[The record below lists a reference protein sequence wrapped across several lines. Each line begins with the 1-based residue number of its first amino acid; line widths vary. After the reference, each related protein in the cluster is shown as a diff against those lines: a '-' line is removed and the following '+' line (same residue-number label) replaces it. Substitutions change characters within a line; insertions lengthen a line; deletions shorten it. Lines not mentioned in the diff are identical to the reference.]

1 MLESLHPA
9 SLPYSYGNTSASPFL
24 EFSRL
29 ICEEAYSGLT
39 QRAMSLKIILIML
52 ALSGVG
58 GIVLG
63 YVLRVLIGLAQ
74 RGSVELNTRQKLLQA
89 KEQAAKIIADAEYRG
104 AVIETE
110 RLEPIEEREEKLA
123 SREERV
129 AARQEFL
136 DSRQRDLD
144 EKEDEVRAREQEAL
158 HARNETEKLAAERLK
173 ELAKIANLSETA
185 AREQLFSEIERTHEE
200 AILLRLQKLAAHGRE
215 RLEDK
220 ARAILTSTIHRL
232 GNAVNAE
239 VMSLSVML
247 PSEDMKG
254 KIIGKEGRNIKA
266 FERAT
271 GVDVIIDDAPD
282 KITLSS
288 FDPLR
293 RAIAKMALET
303 LIADGRIQP
312 VKIEETVEKTR
323 AEVAEIVRQKGEA
336 AAYETGVIGLDPK
349 LTALLGRLHFRTSY
363 GQNVLTHS
371 IEMAHIAGM
380 LAAELGADASVART
394 GALLHDIGKA
404 VDHEV
409 QGTHVEIGRRIL
421 EKFGVDKRIILAM
434 QSHHEEYPYE
444 TPESVIVQVADAIS
458 GGRPGA
464 RRDTVDRYLERLGDL
479 ERLAAAFE
487 GVEKVYAIAA
497 GREIRVFV
505 NPGKVSDIA
514 MHTLAR
520 DIAVRIQEELKYPG
534 EIKVNIIRE
543 NRVVEFAR

>member
-1 MLESLHPA
+1 
-9 SLPYSYGNTSASPFL
+9 
-24 EFSRL
+24 
-29 ICEEAYSGLT
+29 
-39 QRAMSLKIILIML
+39 ML

-58 GIVLG
+58 GIALG

-74 RGSVELNTRQKLLQA
+74 RGSVELDIKQKMLAA
-89 KEQAAKIIADAEYRG
+89 KEQANKIIADAEFR
-104 AVIETE
+104 AEVLETE
-110 RLEPIEEREEKLA
+110 SLAPIEEREEKVEA
-123 SREERV
+123 REERV
-129 AARQEFL
+129 ASREEF
-136 DSRQRDLD
+136 LD
-144 EKEDEVRAREQEAL
+144 EKENEVRAREQEA
-158 HARNETEKLAAERLK
+158 ARAKAEAERLSAERAK
-173 ELAKIANLSETA
+173 ELSKAANLSPEK
-185 AREQLFSEIERTHEE
+185 AREELFAEIERAYEDS
-200 AILLRLQKLAAHGRE
+200 ILTRLQKLEAHGRD

-220 ARAILTSTIHRL
+220 AKSILTTVIHRL

-239 VMSLSVML
+239 VMSLSVAL
-247 PSEDMKG
+247 PSDEIKG

-271 GVDVIIDDAPD
+271 GVDLIIDDVPD
-282 KITLSS
+282 RITLSS

-293 RAIAKMALET
+293 RAIAKIALEK
-303 LIADGRIQP
+303 LILDGRIQP
-312 VKIEETVEKTR
+312 AKIEEAVEKTK
-323 AEVAEIVRQKGEA
+323 AEVTEIIKQQGEA
-336 AAYETGVIGLDPK
+336 AAYEAGVIGLDPK
-349 LTALLGRLHFRTSY
+349 LIALLGRLHYRTSY

-371 IEMAHIAGM
+371 VEMSHIAGM
-380 LAAELGADASVART
+380 LATELGADPAVART
-394 GALLHDIGKA
+394 AALLHDIGKA

-421 EKFGVDKRIILAM
+421 EKFDVDPRVIQAM

-479 ERLAAAFE
+479 ERLAGTFE

-497 GREIRVFV
+497 GREIRIFV
-505 NPGKVSDIA
+505 NPGKVTDLA

-520 DIAVRIQEELKYPG
+520 NIAKRIQEELKYPG

>member
-1 MLESLHPA
+1 
-9 SLPYSYGNTSASPFL
+9 
-24 EFSRL
+24 
-29 ICEEAYSGLT
+29 
-39 QRAMSLKIILIML
+39 MSLKIILIML

-58 GIVLG
+58 GVVLG
-63 YVLRVLIGLAQ
+63 YVLRVLIGLAS
-74 RGSVELNTRQKLLQA
+74 RGSVELDTKQKLLQA
-89 KEQAAKIIADAEYRG
+89 EVRAAKIIAEAEFRG
-104 AVIETE
+104 QVLETE
-110 RLEPIEEREEKLA
+110 RLASVEEREEKVA
-123 SREERV
+123 QREERV
-129 AARQEFL
+129 ATREEFL

-144 EKEDEVRAREQEAL
+144 QKEDEVRAREQQAL
-158 HARNETEKLAAERLK
+158 RAKTDAEKLSAQRSR
-173 ELAKIANLSETA
+173 ELANVAHLTEEK
-185 AREQLFSEIERTHEE
+185 AREELFSEIERAYEE
-200 AILLRLQKLAAHGRE
+200 SILLRIQKLEAHGRE

-220 ARAILTSTIHRL
+220 ARTILTSIIHRL
-232 GNAVNAE
+232 GNAVNAD
-239 VMSLSVML
+239 VMSLAVTL
-247 PSEDMKG
+247 PSEEIKG

-271 GVDVIIDDAPD
+271 GVDVIIDDVPD
-282 KITLSS
+282 RITLSS

-293 RAIAKMALET
+293 RAVAKIALEK

-312 VKIEETVEKTR
+312 AKIEETVEKTR
-323 AEVAEIVRQKGEA
+323 AEVAEVIKQKGEE
-336 AAYETGVIGLDPK
+336 AAYEAGVVGLDPK
-349 LTALLGRLHFRTSY
+349 LIALLGRLHFRTSF
-363 GQNVLTHS
+363 GQNVLQHS
-371 IEMAHIAGM
+371 LEMAHIAAM
-380 LAAELGADASVART
+380 LASELGADVAVARA

-421 EKFGVDKRIILAM
+421 EKFGIDKRVIAAM

-479 ERLAAAFE
+479 ERLAQGFE

-497 GREIRVFV
+497 GREIRIFV
-505 NPGKVSDIA
+505 NPGKVSDLE
-514 MHTLAR
+514 MHKLAR
-520 DIAVRIQEELKYPG
+520 EIAKRIQDELKYPG

>member
-1 MLESLHPA
+1 
-9 SLPYSYGNTSASPFL
+9 
-24 EFSRL
+24 
-29 ICEEAYSGLT
+29 
-39 QRAMSLKIILIML
+39 MSLKIILLML

-63 YVLRVLIGLAQ
+63 YVLRVLIGLAS
-74 RGSVELNTRQKLLQA
+74 RGSVELDTKRKLLQA
-89 KEQAAKIIADAEYRG
+89 KEQAAKIIADAEFRG

-110 RLEPIEEREEKLA
+110 RLVPIEEREEKLS

-129 AARQEFL
+129 ATREEFL
-136 DSRQRDLD
+136 DSRQQDLD
-144 EKEDEVRAREQEAL
+144 GKEDDVRAREQEAVRSL
-158 HARNETEKLAAERLK
+158 NEAEKLTAERSK
-173 ELAKIANLSETA
+173 ELAKVAHLSEAA
-185 AREQLFSEIERTHEE
+185 AREELFSEIERAYEE
-200 AILLRLQKLAAHGRE
+200 AILLRMQKLEAHGRE

-239 VMSLSVML
+239 VMSLSVTL
-247 PSEDMKG
+247 PSEDVKG

-271 GVDVIIDDAPD
+271 GVDVLIDDAPD
-282 KITLSS
+282 RITLSS

-293 RAIAKMALET
+293 RAIAKIALEK
-303 LIADGRIQP
+303 LIVDGRIP
-312 VKIEETVEKTR
+312 PAKIEETVEKTR
-323 AEVAEIVRQKGEA
+323 AEVAEIIKQKGEA
-336 AAYETGVIGLDPK
+336 AAYEAGVIGLDPK
-349 LTALLGRLHFRTSY
+349 LIALLGRLHFRTSF

-371 IEMAHIAGM
+371 VEMAHIAGM
-380 LAAELGADASVART
+380 LAAELGADSTIART
-394 GALLHDIGKA
+394 AALVHDIGKA

-421 EKFGVDKRIILAM
+421 EKFGVDKRVILAM

-444 TPESVIVQVADAIS
+444 TPEAVIVQVADAIS

-479 ERLAAAFE
+479 ERLAATFE

-520 DIAVRIQEELKYPG
+520 DIAKRIQGELKYPG

>member
-1 MLESLHPA
+1 
-9 SLPYSYGNTSASPFL
+9 
-24 EFSRL
+24 
-29 ICEEAYSGLT
+29 
-39 QRAMSLKIILIML
+39 MSIKIVIILL

-58 GIVLG
+58 GIALG

-74 RGSVELNTRQKLLQA
+74 RGSLELDIKQRMLQA
-89 KEQAAKIIADAEYRG
+89 KEQAAKIIADAEFRS
-104 AVIETE
+104 AVVETE
-110 RLEPIEEREEKLA
+110 RLEPIEEREEKA
-123 SREERV
+123 AAREERV
-129 AARQEFL
+129 AAREEFL

-144 EKEDEVRAREQEAL
+144 EKENDVRTREAEAK
-158 HARNETEKLAAERLK
+158 RLAELRTK
-173 ELAKIANLSETA
+173 ELAKVANLSEER
-185 AREQLFSEIERTHEE
+185 AREELFAEIERAYEE
-200 AILLRLQKLAAHGRE
+200 AILLRMQKLEAHGRE

-220 ARAILTSTIHRL
+220 ARNILTAAIHRL
-232 GNAVNAE
+232 ANAVNAD
-239 VMSLSVML
+239 VMSLHVAL
-247 PSEDMKG
+247 PSDEVKG

-271 GVDVIIDDAPD
+271 GVEVIIDDAPD
-282 KITLSS
+282 RITLSS

-293 RAIAKMALET
+293 RAIAKIALEK

-312 VKIEETVEKTR
+312 AKIEEMVEKTR
-323 AEVAEIVRQKGEA
+323 AEVAEVIREKGEA
-336 AAYETGVIGLDPK
+336 AAYEAGVLGLDPK
-349 LTALLGRLHFRTSY
+349 LIALLGRLHFRTSY

-371 IEMAHIAGM
+371 IEMAHLAGM
-380 LAAELGADASVART
+380 LAEELGADPAIARA
-394 GALLHDIGKA
+394 GALLHDIGKS

-421 EKFGVDKRIILAM
+421 EKYGVDTRIIQAM

-458 GGRPGA
+458 AGRPGA

-479 ERLAAAFE
+479 ERLATSFD

-505 NPGKVSDIA
+505 NPGKITDVA

-520 DIAVRIQEELKYPG
+520 DIAKRIQEEVKYPG

>member
-1 MLESLHPA
+1 
-9 SLPYSYGNTSASPFL
+9 
-24 EFSRL
+24 
-29 ICEEAYSGLT
+29 
-39 QRAMSLKIILIML
+39 ML

-58 GIVLG
+58 GVILG

-74 RGSVELNTRQKLLQA
+74 RGSVELDIKHKLLQA
-89 KEQAAKIIADAEYRG
+89 KEQAAKIIAEAQFRG
-104 AVIETE
+104 EVVETE
-110 RLEPIEEREEKLA
+110 RLAPVEEREEK
-123 SREERV
+123 V
-129 AARQEFL
+129 AAREEHVI
-136 DSRQRDLD
+136 SRETFLD
-144 EKEDEVRAREQEAL
+144 EKENEVRAREQEAGR
-158 HARNETEKLAAERLK
+158 AKEIAENLAKERAK
-173 ELAKIANLSETA
+173 ELSKVANLSPEK
-185 AREQLFSEIERTHEE
+185 AREELFSEIERAYEE
-200 AILLRLQKLAAHGRE
+200 AILLRLQKLEAHGRE

-220 ARAILTSTIHRL
+220 ARAILTTSIHRL

-239 VMSLSVML
+239 TMSLSVSL
-247 PSEDMKG
+247 PSDDVKG

-271 GVDVIIDDAPD
+271 GVDVLIDDSPD

-288 FDPLR
+288 FDPMR
-293 RAIAKMALET
+293 RHIAKIALEK
-303 LIADGRIQP
+303 LIVDGRIQP
-312 VKIEETVEKTR
+312 AKIEETVEKTR
-323 AEVAEIVRQKGEA
+323 AEVAEITKQKGEA
-336 AAYETGVIGLDPK
+336 AAYEVGVIGLDPK
-349 LTALLGRLHFRTSY
+349 LTSLLGRLHFRTSY
-363 GQNVLTHS
+363 GQNILQHS

-380 LAAELGADASVART
+380 LAEELGADASVARA

-421 EKFGVDKRIILAM
+421 EKFGADKRVIQAM

-464 RRDTVDRYLERLGDL
+464 RRDTIDRYLERLGDL
-479 ERLAAAFE
+479 ERIAGTFP

-497 GREIRVFV
+497 GREIRIFV
-505 NPGKVSDIA
+505 NPGKISDLA
-514 MHTLAR
+514 MHKLAR
-520 DIAVRIQEELKYPG
+520 DIAKRIQEELKYPG

>member
-1 MLESLHPA
+1 
-9 SLPYSYGNTSASPFL
+9 
-24 EFSRL
+24 
-29 ICEEAYSGLT
+29 
-39 QRAMSLKIILIML
+39 MSLKIILIML
-52 ALSGVG
+52 ALSGIG

-74 RGSVELNTRQKLLQA
+74 RGSVDLDTKHKLLQA
-89 KEQAAKIIADAEYRG
+89 KEQAAKILADAEFRS
-104 AVIETE
+104 AVVETE
-110 RLEPIEEREEKLA
+110 RLAPIEEREEKMTL
-123 SREERV
+123 REERL
-129 AARQEFL
+129 ATREEFM

-144 EKEDEVRAREQEAL
+144 EKENDVRAREQEAT
-158 HARNETEKLAAERLK
+158 AVKSEAEKLITERSR
-173 ELAKIANLSETA
+173 ELSKVAHFSEEK
-185 AREQLFSEIERTHEE
+185 ARDELFAEIERSHEE
-200 AILLRLQKLAAHGRE
+200 AILLRLQKLTATGRE
-215 RLEDK
+215 RLEEK
-220 ARAILTSTIHRL
+220 ARTILTSVIHRM
-232 GNAVNAE
+232 GNAVHAE
-239 VMSLSVML
+239 VMSLSITI
-247 PSEDMKG
+247 PSEEMKG

-271 GVDVIIDDAPD
+271 GVDVLIDDVPGR
-282 KITLSS
+282 ISLSS

-293 RAIAKMALET
+293 RAIAKIALEK

-312 VKIEETVEKTR
+312 AKIEEIVEKTR
-323 AEVAEIVRQKGEA
+323 AEVAELTQQKGEE
-336 AAYETGVIGLDPK
+336 AAYEAGVIGLDPK
-349 LTALLGRLHFRTSY
+349 LVALIGRLHFRTSF
-363 GQNVLTHS
+363 GQNILQHS

-380 LAAELGADASVART
+380 LATELGAEVGVART
-394 GALLHDIGKA
+394 AALVHDIGKA

-421 EKFGVDKRIILAM
+421 EKFGVDKRVILAM

-444 TPESVIVQVADAIS
+444 TPEAIIVQVADAIS
-458 GGRPGA
+458 AGRPGA
-464 RRDTVDRYLERLGDL
+464 RRDTVDRYLERLSDL
-479 ERLAAAFE
+479 ERLAATFE

-520 DIAVRIQEELKYPG
+520 TIAKRIQEELKYPG

>member
-1 MLESLHPA
+1 
-9 SLPYSYGNTSASPFL
+9 
-24 EFSRL
+24 
-29 ICEEAYSGLT
+29 
-39 QRAMSLKIILIML
+39 ML

-74 RGSVELNTRQKLLQA
+74 KGSVELDIKQKLLFAQE
-89 KEQAAKIIADAEYRG
+89 KAAKIIADAEFRG
-104 AVIETE
+104 EVIETE
-110 RLEPIEEREEKLA
+110 RLASIEEREQKLA
-123 SREERV
+123 AKEERV
-129 AARQEFL
+129 ALREEFL
-136 DSRQRDLD
+136 DSRQSDLD
-144 EKEDEVRAREQEAL
+144 GKEDEVRAREQEAVR
-158 HARNETEKLAAERLK
+158 AKSEAESLTAQRSK
-173 ELAKIANLSETA
+173 ELAKVAHLSEEK
-185 AREQLFSEIERTHEE
+185 AREALFSEIEQAYEE
-200 AILLRLQKLAAHGRE
+200 AILLRLQKLAANGHE

-220 ARAILTSTIHRL
+220 AREILTTTIHRL

-239 VMSLSVML
+239 VMSLSVSL
-247 PSEDMKG
+247 PSEEVKG

-271 GVDVIIDDAPD
+271 GVDVLIDDIPGR
-282 KITLSS
+282 ISLSS

-293 RAIAKMALET
+293 RAIAKIALEK
-303 LIADGRIQP
+303 LIQDGRIQP
-312 VKIEETVEKTR
+312 AKIEETVEKTR
-323 AEVAEIVRQKGEA
+323 AEVDDIVRQKGEA
-336 AAYETGVIGLDPK
+336 AAYEVGVIGLDPK
-349 LTALLGRLHFRTSY
+349 LTALLGRLHFRTSF
-363 GQNVLTHS
+363 GQNVLQHS
-371 IEMAHIAGM
+371 IEMAHIASM
-380 LAAELGADASVART
+380 LAAELGADVTTART
-394 GALLHDIGKA
+394 AALLHDIGKA

-421 EKFGVDKRIILAM
+421 EKFGVDKRVILAM

-444 TPESVIVQVADAIS
+444 TPEAMIVQVADAIS

-479 ERLAAAFE
+479 ERLAATFP

-505 NPGKVSDIA
+505 NPGKISDLA

-520 DIAVRIQEELKYPG
+520 SIAKRIQEELKYPG

>member
-1 MLESLHPA
+1 
-9 SLPYSYGNTSASPFL
+9 
-24 EFSRL
+24 
-29 ICEEAYSGLT
+29 
-39 QRAMSLKIILIML
+39 MSLNIILIML

-58 GIVLG
+58 GVVLG

-74 RGSVELNTRQKLLQA
+74 RGSIELEIKQKLLQA
-89 KEQAAKIIADAEYRG
+89 KEQAAKIIAEAQFRG
-104 AVIETE
+104 EVVETE
-110 RLEPIEEREEKLA
+110 RLAPIEEREEKLA
-123 SREERV
+123 AREERV
-129 AARQEFL
+129 ASREEF
-136 DSRQRDLD
+136 LD
-144 EKEDEVRAREQEAL
+144 EKENEVRSRELEAT
-158 HARNETEKLAAERLK
+158 RTKESFERLAKERSK
-173 ELAKIANLSETA
+173 ELAKVANLSEEK
-185 AREQLFSEIERTHEE
+185 AREELFSEIERAHEE
-200 AILLRLQKLAAHGRE
+200 AILLRLQKLDAHGRE

-220 ARAILTSTIHRL
+220 ARNILIAAIHRL

-239 VMSLSVML
+239 TMSLAVSL
-247 PSEDMKG
+247 PSEEVKG

-271 GVDVIIDDAPD
+271 GVDVIIDDSPD

-293 RAIAKMALET
+293 RAIAKIALEN
-303 LIADGRIQP
+303 LIIDGRIQP
-312 VKIEETVEKTR
+312 AKIEEMVEKTR
-323 AEVAEIVRQKGEA
+323 AEVTELIKQKGEA
-336 AAYETGVIGLDPK
+336 AAYEVGVIGLDPK

-380 LAAELGADASVART
+380 LAEELGADANVART

-421 EKFGVDKRIILAM
+421 EKFGADKRVIQAM

-444 TPESVIVQVADAIS
+444 TPESILVQVADAIS

-479 ERLAAAFE
+479 ERLAGTFP

-520 DIAVRIQEELKYPG
+520 DIAKRIQEELKYPG

>member
-1 MLESLHPA
+1 
-9 SLPYSYGNTSASPFL
+9 
-24 EFSRL
+24 
-29 ICEEAYSGLT
+29 
-39 QRAMSLKIILIML
+39 MSLKIILIML

-58 GIVLG
+58 GVVLG

-74 RGSVELNTRQKLLQA
+74 RGSIELDIKQKLLQA
-89 KEQAAKIIADAEYRG
+89 KEQAAKIIADAEFRSE
-104 AVIETE
+104 VVETE
-110 RLEPIEEREEKLA
+110 RLAPIEEREEKVEA
-123 SREERV
+123 REERV
-129 AARQEFL
+129 SSREEF
-136 DSRQRDLD
+136 LD
-144 EKEDEVRAREQEAL
+144 EKENEIRAREQEA
-158 HARNETEKLAAERLK
+158 ARAKETAERLTRERTK
-173 ELAKIANLSETA
+173 ELARIAHLSEEK
-185 AREQLFSEIERTHEE
+185 AREELFSEIERTSEE
-200 AILLRLQKLAAHGRE
+200 SILLRLQKLAAHGRE
-215 RLEDK
+215 RLEEK
-220 ARAILTSTIHRL
+220 AREILITTIHRL

-239 VMSLSVML
+239 VMSLSVTL
-247 PSEDMKG
+247 PSEDIKG

-266 FERAT
+266 FEKAT

-282 KITLSS
+282 RITLSS

-293 RAIAKMALET
+293 RAIAKIALEK
-303 LIADGRIQP
+303 LIVDGRIQP
-312 VKIEETVEKTR
+312 AKIEETVEKTK
-323 AEVAEIVRQKGEA
+323 AEVNEIIKQKGEE
-336 AAYETGVIGLDPK
+336 AAYEAGVVGLDPK
-349 LTALLGRLHFRTSY
+349 LITLLGRLHFRTSF

-380 LAAELGADASVART
+380 LATQLGADATTART

-409 QGTHVEIGRRIL
+409 AGTHVEIGRRIL
-421 EKFGVDKRIILAM
+421 EKFGVDKKVIHAM

-444 TPESVIVQVADAIS
+444 TTESIIVQVADAVS
-458 GGRPGA
+458 AGRPGA

-479 ERLAAAFE
+479 ERLAQNFP

-520 DIAVRIQEELKYPG
+520 TIATRIQEELKYPG

>member
-1 MLESLHPA
+1 
-9 SLPYSYGNTSASPFL
+9 
-24 EFSRL
+24 
-29 ICEEAYSGLT
+29 
-39 QRAMSLKIILIML
+39 MSLKIILLML

-58 GIVLG
+58 GIALG

-74 RGSVELNTRQKLLQA
+74 RGSVELDIKQKLLQA
-89 KEQAAKIIADAEYRG
+89 KEQAAKIIADAEFRS
-104 AVIETE
+104 AVVETE
-110 RLEPIEEREEKLA
+110 RLAPVEEREEKIVA
-123 SREERV
+123 REERV
-129 AARQEFL
+129 AGREEF
-136 DSRQRDLD
+136 LD
-144 EKEDEVRAREQEAL
+144 EKENEVRAREQEA
-158 HARNETEKLAAERLK
+158 ARAKSEAERLAAERSK
-173 ELAKIANLSETA
+173 ELAKVAHLSEDK
-185 AREQLFSEIERTHEE
+185 AREELFSEIERSYEE
-200 AILLRLQKLAAHGRE
+200 AILLRLQKLAANGRE
-215 RLEDK
+215 RLENK
-220 ARAILTSTIHRL
+220 AREILVSAVHRL

-239 VMSLSVML
+239 VMSLSVAL
-247 PSEDMKG
+247 PSEEMKG

-271 GVDVIIDDAPD
+271 GVDVLIDDVPD
-282 KITLSS
+282 RITLSS

-293 RAIAKMALET
+293 RAIAKIALEK
-303 LIADGRIQP
+303 LIIDGRIQP
-312 VKIEETVEKTR
+312 AKIEEAVEKTR
-323 AEVAEIVRQKGEA
+323 AEVAEIVKQKGEA
-336 AAYETGVIGLDPK
+336 AAYEAGVIGLDPK

-363 GQNVLTHS
+363 GQNVLQHS

-380 LAAELGADASVART
+380 LAAELGADVTIART
-394 GALLHDIGKA
+394 AALLHDIGKA

-421 EKFGVDKRIILAM
+421 EKFALDKRVILAM

-444 TPESVIVQVADAIS
+444 TPEAVIVQVADAIS

-479 ERLAAAFE
+479 ERLANTFE

-505 NPGKVSDIA
+505 NPGKVTDLA
-514 MHTLAR
+514 MHKLAR
-520 DIAVRIQEELKYPG
+520 DIAKRIQEELKYPG